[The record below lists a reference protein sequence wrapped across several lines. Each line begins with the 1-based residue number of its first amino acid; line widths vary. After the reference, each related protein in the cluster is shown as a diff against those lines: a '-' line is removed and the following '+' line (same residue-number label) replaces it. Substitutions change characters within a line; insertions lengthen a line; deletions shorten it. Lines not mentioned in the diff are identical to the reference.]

1 MNKYFNDAVI
11 GNNKIRA
18 GLTKKGEIIRLFYPN
33 IDFKQFIEEFKV
45 GVKVNDS
52 NLIHLEDDINNVYD
66 QHYSIGTNV
75 LNTEIENTYFNLN
88 VIQTDCAPIEN
99 DNLLIRK
106 YTITNLNTIPLDI
119 KLVIK
124 SKLMT
129 NNNNEVG
136 SRIIDNGL
144 VQYTHDYNF
153 AIFSNRD
160 ILTHKLHGI
169 DEVVESGMFED
180 KDYIGMTNNAGIIY
194 DLKEIKPNEKVEIPI
209 YIYVNDNSDKYR
221 LPDIEKEF
229 DKIVKQ
235 DYDQQIAKTK
245 KYWRKYLKNHSNIE
259 FEDNIYEN
267 RIKNIYDR
275 TILLYPLLTN
285 LEFGGIAAAMEVDE
299 KKSKCGRYAYT
310 WPRDA
315 VFITKAFDLLKMTKE
330 TEKFYK
336 NFCKNTQ
343 SKNGMWEQRF
353 FTDGRLAPSWGYQ
366 IDETASVIYGVYEH
380 YLYTKEFK
388 FLKDNFKM
396 IEKATKYLIKYI
408 DKIINGEQP
417 EKISYDLW
425 EMHEG
430 ISLYS
435 LASIFASFEVMIKA
449 NELMLPEFTNN
460 RLKQNELKNQNIG
473 IRKIDATLTV
483 HHYIDGTT
491 TKLADDQVSTVYY
504 GDTYTT
510 DIHKDITDNYEL
522 KSKTNNF
529 TGTVNSNTIEVI
541 YYYQKK
547 DSSLE
552 TTITKNGPKE
562 ITKKNEVSEYKI
574 TYTAK
579 VKDYIGNGTI
589 TIIDTL
595 PYHLNKELSD
605 LNGGIYNEETNTITW
620 TIPWNGIDS
629 FNNKGEITIE
639 KNISLIYSDL
649 LPTERIMVNSVKGTI
664 ILDNNSREIE
674 SQTSTNI
681 KIPGTIIV
689 HHYLKNTK
697 IEITPDEIFTKL
709 VGEELITSEFK
720 KEGYIIYK
728 PETEIY
734 TFTEETQEVT
744 YEYEKIKFHIT
755 TLVDG
760 TGGKIT
766 GDEDVEYGNDSTK
779 DKIIIKPDEGYVLS
793 SVIINGEKLELSEKD
808 KYGLVL
814 ENFHE
819 MKEDMNIVVKFEK
832 VEENPNTGSF
842 INYIVL
848 ISVPLSLGIFKFIK
862 NKKKLI
868 KL

>member
-169 DEVVESGMFED
+169 DEVIESGMFED

-285 LEFGGIAAAMEVDE
+285 SDFGGIAAAMEVDE
-299 KKSKCGRYAYT
+299 DKSKCGRYAYT

-380 YLYTKEFK
+380 YLYTKDFK

-460 RLKQNELKNQNIG
+460 RLKQNELKNQNILLEEKLIQLKEYMVNNFYDENNKNYVRNLEDRRLDVSIIG
-473 IRKIDATLTV
+473 TVVPFNVFSPKEKKIENTVERINMTLR
-483 HHYIDGTT
+483 
-491 TKLADDQVSTVYY
+491 
-504 GDTYTT
+504 TYTGGYLRFES
-510 DIHKDITDNYEL
+510 DNY
-522 KSKTNNF
+522 T
-529 TGTVNSNTIEVI
+529 
-541 YYYQKK
+541 Q
-547 DSSLE
+547 DR
-552 TTITKNGPKE
+552 
-562 ITKKNEVSEYKI
+562 
-574 TYTAK
+574 
-579 VKDYIGNGTI
+579 
-589 TIIDTL
+589 
-595 PYHLNKELSD
+595 
-605 LNGGIYNEETNTITW
+605 
-620 TIPWNGIDS
+620 PW
-629 FNNKGEITIE
+629 
-639 KNISLIYSDL
+639 
-649 LPTERIMVNSVKGTI
+649 V
-664 ILDNNSREIE
+664 
-674 SQTSTNI
+674 
-681 KIPGTIIV
+681 
-689 HHYLKNTK
+689 
-697 IEITPDEIFTKL
+697 
-709 VGEELITSEFK
+709 
-720 KEGYIIYK
+720 
-728 PETEIY
+728 
-734 TFTEETQEVT
+734 
-744 YEYEKIKFHIT
+744 IT
-755 TLVDG
+755 TLWMALYYLEI
-760 TGGKIT
+760 GKRKEAKECFDYVVRTQNQHGFLAEQINN
-766 GDEDVEYGNDSTK
+766 EKME
-779 DKIIIKPDEGYVLS
+779 PDW
-793 SVIINGEKLELSEKD
+793 VIGLGWSHAMFV
-808 KYGLVL
+808 LVL
-814 ENFHE
+814 DK
-819 MKEDMNIVVKFEK
+819 MKNDK
-832 VEENPNTGSF
+832 
-842 INYIVL
+842 
-848 ISVPLSLGIFKFIK
+848 
-862 NKKKLI
+862 
-868 KL
+868 

>member
-169 DEVVESGMFED
+169 DEVIESGMFED

-194 DLKEIKPNEKVEIPI
+194 DLKEIKPNEKIEIPI
-209 YIYVNDNSDKYR
+209 YIYINDNSDKYR

-285 LEFGGIAAAMEVDE
+285 SDFGGIAAAMEVDE
-299 KKSKCGRYAYT
+299 DKSKCGRYAYT

-380 YLYTKEFK
+380 YLYTKDFK

-460 RLKQNELKNQNIG
+460 RLKQNELKNQNILLEEKLIQLKEYMVNNFYDENNKNYVRNLEDRRLDVSIIG
-473 IRKIDATLTV
+473 TVVPFNVFSPKEKKIENTVERINMTLR
-483 HHYIDGTT
+483 
-491 TKLADDQVSTVYY
+491 
-504 GDTYTT
+504 TYTGGYLRFES
-510 DIHKDITDNYEL
+510 DNY
-522 KSKTNNF
+522 T
-529 TGTVNSNTIEVI
+529 
-541 YYYQKK
+541 Q
-547 DSSLE
+547 DR
-552 TTITKNGPKE
+552 
-562 ITKKNEVSEYKI
+562 
-574 TYTAK
+574 
-579 VKDYIGNGTI
+579 
-589 TIIDTL
+589 
-595 PYHLNKELSD
+595 
-605 LNGGIYNEETNTITW
+605 
-620 TIPWNGIDS
+620 PW
-629 FNNKGEITIE
+629 
-639 KNISLIYSDL
+639 
-649 LPTERIMVNSVKGTI
+649 V
-664 ILDNNSREIE
+664 
-674 SQTSTNI
+674 
-681 KIPGTIIV
+681 
-689 HHYLKNTK
+689 
-697 IEITPDEIFTKL
+697 
-709 VGEELITSEFK
+709 
-720 KEGYIIYK
+720 
-728 PETEIY
+728 
-734 TFTEETQEVT
+734 
-744 YEYEKIKFHIT
+744 IT
-755 TLVDG
+755 TLWMALYYLEI
-760 TGGKIT
+760 GKRKEAKECFDYVVRTQNQHGFLAEQINN
-766 GDEDVEYGNDSTK
+766 EKME
-779 DKIIIKPDEGYVLS
+779 PDW
-793 SVIINGEKLELSEKD
+793 VIGLGWSHAMFV
-808 KYGLVL
+808 LVL
-814 ENFHE
+814 DK
-819 MKEDMNIVVKFEK
+819 MKNDK
-832 VEENPNTGSF
+832 
-842 INYIVL
+842 
-848 ISVPLSLGIFKFIK
+848 
-862 NKKKLI
+862 
-868 KL
+868 

>member
-460 RLKQNELKNQNIG
+460 RLKQNELKNQNILLEEKLIQLKEYIVNNFYDENNKNYVRNLEDRRLDISIIG
-473 IRKIDATLTV
+473 TVVPFNVFSPKEKKIENTVERINMTLR
-483 HHYIDGTT
+483 
-491 TKLADDQVSTVYY
+491 
-504 GDTYTT
+504 TYTGGYLRFES
-510 DIHKDITDNYEL
+510 DNY
-522 KSKTNNF
+522 T
-529 TGTVNSNTIEVI
+529 
-541 YYYQKK
+541 Q
-547 DSSLE
+547 DR
-552 TTITKNGPKE
+552 
-562 ITKKNEVSEYKI
+562 
-574 TYTAK
+574 
-579 VKDYIGNGTI
+579 
-589 TIIDTL
+589 
-595 PYHLNKELSD
+595 
-605 LNGGIYNEETNTITW
+605 
-620 TIPWNGIDS
+620 PW
-629 FNNKGEITIE
+629 
-639 KNISLIYSDL
+639 
-649 LPTERIMVNSVKGTI
+649 V
-664 ILDNNSREIE
+664 
-674 SQTSTNI
+674 
-681 KIPGTIIV
+681 
-689 HHYLKNTK
+689 
-697 IEITPDEIFTKL
+697 
-709 VGEELITSEFK
+709 
-720 KEGYIIYK
+720 
-728 PETEIY
+728 
-734 TFTEETQEVT
+734 
-744 YEYEKIKFHIT
+744 IT
-755 TLVDG
+755 TLWMALYYLEI
-760 TGGKIT
+760 GKRKEAKECFDYVVRTQNQHGFLAEQINN
-766 GDEDVEYGNDSTK
+766 EKME
-779 DKIIIKPDEGYVLS
+779 PDW
-793 SVIINGEKLELSEKD
+793 VIGLGWSHAMFV
-808 KYGLVL
+808 LVL
-814 ENFHE
+814 DK
-819 MKEDMNIVVKFEK
+819 MKNDK
-832 VEENPNTGSF
+832 
-842 INYIVL
+842 
-848 ISVPLSLGIFKFIK
+848 
-862 NKKKLI
+862 
-868 KL
+868 

>member
-169 DEVVESGMFED
+169 DEVIESGMFAD

-209 YIYVNDNSDKYR
+209 YIYINDNSDKYR

-285 LEFGGIAAAMEVDE
+285 LDFGGIAAAMEVDE
-299 KKSKCGRYAYT
+299 DKSKCGRYAYT

-380 YLYTKEFK
+380 YLYTKDFK

-408 DKIINGEQP
+408 DKIINGEQL

-460 RLKQNELKNQNIG
+460 RLKQNELKNQNILLEEKLIQLKEYMVNNFYDENNKNYVRNLEDRRLDVSIIG
-473 IRKIDATLTV
+473 TVVPFNVFSPKEKKIENTVERINMTLR
-483 HHYIDGTT
+483 
-491 TKLADDQVSTVYY
+491 
-504 GDTYTT
+504 TYTGGYLRFES
-510 DIHKDITDNYEL
+510 DNY
-522 KSKTNNF
+522 T
-529 TGTVNSNTIEVI
+529 
-541 YYYQKK
+541 Q
-547 DSSLE
+547 DR
-552 TTITKNGPKE
+552 
-562 ITKKNEVSEYKI
+562 
-574 TYTAK
+574 
-579 VKDYIGNGTI
+579 
-589 TIIDTL
+589 
-595 PYHLNKELSD
+595 
-605 LNGGIYNEETNTITW
+605 
-620 TIPWNGIDS
+620 PW
-629 FNNKGEITIE
+629 
-639 KNISLIYSDL
+639 
-649 LPTERIMVNSVKGTI
+649 V
-664 ILDNNSREIE
+664 
-674 SQTSTNI
+674 
-681 KIPGTIIV
+681 
-689 HHYLKNTK
+689 
-697 IEITPDEIFTKL
+697 
-709 VGEELITSEFK
+709 
-720 KEGYIIYK
+720 
-728 PETEIY
+728 
-734 TFTEETQEVT
+734 
-744 YEYEKIKFHIT
+744 IT
-755 TLVDG
+755 TLWMALYYLEI
-760 TGGKIT
+760 GKRKEAKECFDYVVRTQNQHGFLAEQINN
-766 GDEDVEYGNDSTK
+766 EKME
-779 DKIIIKPDEGYVLS
+779 PDW
-793 SVIINGEKLELSEKD
+793 VIGLGWSHAMFV
-808 KYGLVL
+808 LVL
-814 ENFHE
+814 DK
-819 MKEDMNIVVKFEK
+819 MKNDK
-832 VEENPNTGSF
+832 
-842 INYIVL
+842 
-848 ISVPLSLGIFKFIK
+848 
-862 NKKKLI
+862 
-868 KL
+868 